1 MTTEVKSKLAIN
13 GGEPVRTEPFPGWP
27 RPTEK
32 MKEQLIHTFENEAWG
47 IGSKVVKDFEDAFA
61 NFHDSKFA
69 LSVNSGTAALWVAL
83 KAAGV
88 KAGDEVIV
96 PAYTF
101 VATASAVLMAN
112 AIPVFADIDKK
123 TLNMDTEIVESLI
136 TDKTRVILP
145 VHIAGNPADI
155 SSLKEIADKHGV
167 AMIEDAA
174 QAHGAE
180 WEGRKVGSFG
190 LGGIFSFQS
199 SKNMSAGEGGI
210 IVTDHQDF
218 MDRCFSYQN
227 VGRVR
232 NGQWYEHDHLGGNFR
247 LSAFPASLLLAQI
260 ESLDDDMK
268 LRERNAEILNRELGK
283 IDGLTLIN
291 RYPKTTRVSHHLFI
305 FLYNSEK
312 FNHTPREVFIKAL
325 SAEGIPAYTGYK
337 PLYRENLFITNAR
350 EYPWLEGTD
359 FSKLHLPVTE
369 KTCETAI
376 WLKQNC
382 LLGSE
387 EDTMD
392 IVRAVEKVVEYYF

>member
-1 MTTEVKSKLAIN
+1 MTTETKSKLAIH
-13 GGEPVRTEPFPGWP
+13 GGEPVRIEPFPSWP

-32 MKEQLIHTFENEAWG
+32 MKKQLIHTFENEAWG
-47 IGSKVVKDFEDAFA
+47 IGSQVVKDFEYAFA
-61 NFHDSKFA
+61 NFHDSKFS

-112 AIPVFADIDKK
+112 AIPVFADIDED
-123 TLNMDTEIVESLI
+123 TLNMDTEIAESLI

-145 VHIAGNPADI
+145 VHIAGNPTDI
-155 SSLKEIADKHGV
+155 SSLKKIADKHGV

-210 IVTDHQDF
+210 IVTDNQEF

-247 LSAFPASLLLAQI
+247 LSAFPASLLIAQI
-260 ESLDDDMK
+260 ESLDEDMN
-268 LRERNAEILNRELGK
+268 LRDKNAEILIRELGK
-283 IDGLTLIN
+283 IEGLTLIN
-291 RYPKTTRVSHHLFI
+291 RYPKTTRESHHLFI
-305 FLYNSEK
+305 FLYDCKK
-312 FNHTPREVFIKAL
+312 FNHNPRDEFIKAL

-350 EYPWLEGTD
+350 EYPWLEGAD

-369 KTCETAI
+369 KTCEQAV
-376 WLKQNC
+376 WLKQNL

-392 IVRAVEKVVEYYF
+392 IVRAVEKVVEHFK